1 MLRTWQTHGLEPA
14 PAVEGT
20 FGAMKIRISIEY
32 EVTDDKP
39 ELENLGAEVIR
50 AEADALVET
59 VKRKLSAAGAEV
71 TSVRADYE

>member
-1 MLRTWQTHGLEPA
+1 
-14 PAVEGT
+14 
-20 FGAMKIRISIEY
+20 MKIRISIEY

-39 ELENLGAEVIR
+39 ELEKLGAEVIR